1 MPTPI
6 IRTIEG
12 QGGNITITSGAH
24 TLDDKGVV
32 QGGTALVI
40 QVRNWQIRKIFHNAD
55 VTVTCSGGWA
65 EYKRCLAS
73 WEFTADWP
81 YDAATARMNAYEGVQ
96 LINGIYVPIGLEYP
110 IAAACVFQIG
120 AAGSSVNAGTT
131 AMQYKGNALIST
143 DGTQN
148 PAIDVV
154 HFTISGQG
162 TGALIGPVGGLIT

>member
-1 MPTPI
+1 MGTPI

-12 QGGNITITSGAH
+12 QGGNITVT
-24 TLDDKGVV
+24 TGVHSIV
-32 QGGTALVI
+32 DGKVVGGKNIII
-40 QVRNWQIRKIFHNAD
+40 QVRNWQIRKTFHNAD

-81 YDAATARMNAYEGVQ
+81 YDAASERVGVYEGVQ
-96 LINGIYVPIGLEYP
+96 LINNIWVPIGMDYP

-131 AMQYKGNALIST
+131 AIQYQGNAIIST
-143 DGTQN
+143 EGCQN

-162 TGALIGPVGGLIT
+162 TGALIGPVAGLIT

>member
-1 MPTPI
+1 MPTPT

-12 QGGNITITSGAH
+12 QGGNIKIGS
-24 TLDDKGVV
+24 LI
-32 QGGTALVI
+32 I

-73 WEFTADWP
+73 WDFTADWP
-81 YDAATARMNAYEGVQ
+81 YDATSGRVGSYDGVR
-96 LINGIYVPIGLEYP
+96 LVNNIYVPIGLEYP
-110 IAAACVFQIG
+110 VAAACVFQIG
-120 AAGSSVNAGTT
+120 AAGSSVNDGTT
-131 AMQYKGNALIST
+131 AIQYQGNALIST

-162 TGALIGPVGGLIT
+162 TGALIGPVAGLIS